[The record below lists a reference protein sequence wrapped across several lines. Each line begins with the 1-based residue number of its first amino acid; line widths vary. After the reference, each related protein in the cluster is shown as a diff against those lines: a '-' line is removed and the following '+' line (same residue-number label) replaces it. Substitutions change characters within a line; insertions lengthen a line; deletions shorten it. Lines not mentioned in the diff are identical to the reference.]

1 MGEDRASQ
9 MALVVKSPPANAGN
23 IKDLGLSPR
32 VGKIPWRRAWQPT
45 PVFMPGKSQGQRS
58 LEGYSLWGRKESTMT
73 EVTQCT
79 CTHRVG
85 DGVGGGGMWTGRGD
99 KKEPG

>member
-9 MALVVKSPPANAGN
+9 VALVVKSPPANAGN

-45 PVFMPGKSQGQRS
+45 PVFMPGKSQGQRN
-58 LEGYSLWGRKESTMT
+58 LVNYSPWGCK
-73 EVTQCT
+73 
-79 CTHRVG
+79 RVG
-85 DGVGGGGMWTGRGD
+85 HDSATKQQQHNQTSDFFEFVLNMIT
-99 KKEPG
+99 

>member
-58 LEGYSLWGRKESTMT
+58 LEGYSLWGHKESDMT
-73 EVTQCT
+73 ERLTPSLFIELKTFALQKTLC
-79 CTHRVG
+79 R
-85 DGVGGGGMWTGRGD
+85 
-99 KKEPG
+99 E